1 MKRLLV
7 ASIAA
12 GALVFA
18 IVTPGAQMRVTPLDM
33 PQGHIALGLALRH
46 LANVGIVMEATA
58 HPDDEDNGLL
68 VMLNRGQGFRTALV
82 TATRGNGG
90 QNEIG
95 PEIFE
100 GLGVLRTEELL
111 ALHRFDGAEQ
121 YFTRAVDFG
130 YSFSIDETFQKWGRD
145 EITADYVRMIRT
157 IRPDVIF
164 GMYPTGNNGG
174 QHHNASA
181 VISHDAYKLAADP
194 TKYPEQIREGL
205 RPWQA
210 KKYYWTA
217 AFFPGQPGADESGKI
232 CRINSSVYDELLGR
246 TYSEIGTEA
255 RSMHKCQGMAQL
267 LALPGPVAR
276 TYRLVETTIPGQMQ
290 KDEKALTD
298 GIDPSIASLAQ
309 YAGAKPPKEL
319 VDGLA
324 SVAAQ
329 VRTAQQRFDAGNDEG
344 AVAPLVAGLHALRV
358 LRAQLRTLPVDDAGK
373 FEIEYRL
380 RQKEREFQQAIII
393 ASELRIDA
401 LSDDGVVVPGQD
413 VRLSLIVAN
422 NGPTEVAI
430 RQAKFDGFTGDAACT
445 LNQITGQQG
454 FGGGRGRGGR
464 GANAPPP
471 IPVSSLKKEIAGRCD
486 VTMKVPATARVS
498 EPYWHRKGEEGRYTF
513 DADAPFGL
521 PYRPTEFYGEVT
533 LGFPGVAG
541 GPAVEEVFG
550 TVPVQYRYG
559 GDIFSGEKRT
569 ELLVVPAL
577 SVRVSPEIAIIPAS
591 ALRQAPPPP
600 PPAAAGRG
608 GRRGAPPAAAPAPA
622 AASGGE
628 SREVLVTVVNDTPG
642 ASESTVALEMPQGWT
657 STPAEQ
663 PLKLARSD
671 ESQTL
676 RFVVKPPIGT
686 KAGEYHVRAV
696 VKQGGA
702 TFDRGFQV
710 IEYPHIRRQHIYD
723 VAWTTIKVID
733 VNTIPNLRIGYV
745 MGVGDQVPPAI
756 EQLGAKVEMITPEDL
771 AWGNLSRFDA
781 IVTGVRAY
789 ERRADLR
796 ANNARLLEY
805 VNNGGALIVQ
815 YNKFE
820 FNDAQ
825 YGPYPAKVSN
835 DRVTDEHAPVKVLN
849 EKSPILNAPN
859 RINDE
864 TWQGWVQERGLYF
877 LDKDH
882 DSRYKD
888 LLEMADSFE
897 YNPGPKTGALVEAQ
911 YGKGRWVYVGLG
923 LWRELPAGVDGAY
936 QILANLVSLGKTA
949 NLQPPAQPAA
959 PAPARGR

>member
-1 MKRLLV
+1 MKRLAFLTL
-7 ASIAA
+7 AA
-12 GALVFA
+12 AALGLA
-18 IVTPGAQMRVTPLDM
+18 IVTPQAQMRVTPLDM
-33 PQGHIALGLALRH
+33 PQGHTALGLALRH

-100 GLGVLRTEELL
+100 ALGVLRTEELN

-130 YSFSIDETFQKWGRD
+130 YSFSIQETFEKWGRE

-164 GMYPTGNNGG
+164 GMYPEGNNGG

-181 VISHDAYKLAADP
+181 VISHDAYKLAGDP
-194 TKYPEQIREGL
+194 TKYPEQIRDGL

-210 KKYYWTA
+210 KKYYWTQGFGPPNA
-217 AFFPGQPGADESGKI
+217 NAPAEDGKL

-267 LALPGPVAR
+267 LALPGPVTR
-276 TYRLVETTIPGQMQ
+276 TYRLVESTIPGQTQ
-290 KDEKALTD
+290 KDEKLLTD
-298 GIDPSIASLAQ
+298 GIDSSIASLAA
-309 YAGAKPPKEL
+309 YAGARPAKEL
-319 VDGLA
+319 VDGLTA
-324 SVAAQ
+324 IAAQ
-329 VRTAQQRFDAGNDEG
+329 VRAAQQRFDAGNDDG
-344 AVAPLVAGLHALRV
+344 AVPPLIAGLHAVRV
-358 LRAQLRTLPVDDAGK
+358 LRGQLRQLPIDDAGK
-373 FEIEYRL
+373 FEIEFRL
-380 RQKEREFQQAIII
+380 RQKEREFQQAILI
-393 ASELRIDA
+393 ASELRLDA

-413 VRLSLIVAN
+413 VKLSLIVAN
-422 NGPTEVAI
+422 NGPTEIGI
-430 RQAKFDGFTGDAACT
+430 RQAKFSGFTGEAACT
-445 LNQITGQQG
+445 LNQVTQQGG
-454 FGGGRGRGGR
+454 FGGGGRGGR
-464 GANAPPP
+464 GRANAPPP
-471 IPVSSLKKEIAGRCD
+471 VPVSSLKKDVAGRCD
-486 VTMKVPATARVS
+486 VTAKIPPNARVS

-521 PYRPTEFYGEVT
+521 PYRPTPFYGEVT
-533 LGFPGVAG
+533 LGFPGVPG
-541 GPAVEEVFG
+541 GPAVEEVYG
-550 TVPVQYRYG
+550 ALPVQYRYS

-569 ELLVVPAL
+569 DLLIVPAL
-577 SVRVSPEIAIIPAS
+577 SVRVSPEVAIIPAAS
-591 ALRQAPPPP
+591 LRQAPAA
-600 PPAAAGRG
+600 PASAAGRG
-608 GRRGAPPAAAPAPA
+608 GRGRGAAAATPPAFA
-622 AASGGE
+622 GE
-628 SREVLVTVVNDTPG
+628 SREVRVTIVNDLPG
-642 ASESTVALEMPQGWT
+642 ATESTVSLDLPQGWT
-657 STPAEQ
+657 SMPAEQ

-676 RFVVKPPIGT
+676 RFLVKPPLGT
-686 KAGEYHVRAV
+686 KAGEYQVRAV
-696 VKQGGA
+696 VKDGGA
-702 TFDRGFQV
+702 TYDRGYEV

-723 VAWTTIKVID
+723 AATTTIKVID
-733 VNTIPNLRIGYV
+733 VNTIPNLTIGYI

-756 EQLGAKVEMITPEDL
+756 EQLGARVELITPEDL

-796 ANNARLLEY
+796 ANNARLLDY
-805 VNNGGALIVQ
+805 VNNGGAVIVQ

-835 DRVTDEHAPVKVLN
+835 DRVTDEHAPVKIIN
-849 EKSPILNAPN
+849 EKSAIVNAPN

-864 TWQGWVQERGLYF
+864 TWANWVQERGLYF
-877 LDKDH
+877 LGADH

-897 YNPGPKTGALVEAQ
+897 YNPGVKRGSLVEAQ
-911 YGKGRWVYVGLG
+911 YGKGEWVYVGLG
-923 LWRELPAGVDGAY
+923 LWRELPAGVDGSY
-936 QILANLVSLGKTA
+936 QLLANLISLGKTSK
-949 NLQPPAQPAA
+949 LQPPK
-959 PAPARGR
+959 